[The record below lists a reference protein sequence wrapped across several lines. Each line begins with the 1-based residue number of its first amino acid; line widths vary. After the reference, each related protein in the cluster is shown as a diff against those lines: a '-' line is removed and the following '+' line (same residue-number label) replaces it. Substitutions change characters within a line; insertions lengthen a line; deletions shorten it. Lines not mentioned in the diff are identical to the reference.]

1 MGRYK
6 IQNKNTN
13 RKYWQYQWCQTPM
26 SMSMTTL
33 ARRFEKIVYLKTI
46 MHYAINW
53 KNLHCAGVW
62 TNHRWE
68 PFHSIKP
75 IERSKAL
82 NTFSAGK
89 WKWIK
94 NIPKQNI
101 IRCKWFDHLIKIPWN
116 VSSFYF
122 STFFCSGTL
131 KRIDRAVVRN
141 GKQGGDWRSCKQAI
155 STSYNTSHDIYLLLY
170 PLQYPPFAIFFTI
183 LQYLSHLLQYFSIN
197 IY

>member
-1 MGRYK
+1 
-6 IQNKNTN
+6 
-13 RKYWQYQWCQTPM
+13 M

-101 IRCKWFDHLIKIPWN
+101 IRCKWFDHLK
-116 VSSFYF
+116 YF
-122 STFFCSGTL
+122 IFLFL
-131 KRIDRAVVRN
+131 HLFLLWYVEANR
-141 GKQGGDWRSCKQAI
+141 QGGGQEWQTGRRLEIVQ
-155 STSYNTSHDIYLLLY
+155 TSNIHL
-170 PLQYPPFAIFFTI
+170 
-183 LQYLSHLLQYFSIN
+183 LQYLSRYLPLTISPAISTFCNIFHNIAIPLAPLTILFNKHILTSSNISQYIQSWTICKAWAVFHVAKK
-197 IY
+197 